1 MAIWVVKITRD
12 GYKIRYIFGG
22 ALFLPKIKILKRNY
36 CVLSIN
42 VVPSYQKVENLTFKG
57 ISQCLNKRWI
67 LLHSERTSILRD
79 EVRSQKSIF
88 NYKKKLK
95 VERKEVRP
103 GIEPGPAV

>member
-1 MAIWVVKITRD
+1 MPASRHFSMRV
-12 GYKIRYIFGG
+12 F
-22 ALFLPKIKILKRNY
+22 KIL
-36 CVLSIN
+36 VL
-42 VVPSYQKVENLTFKG
+42 
-57 ISQCLNKRWI
+57 SQCLNKRWI